1 MINVTYGITVHN
13 ELNELI
19 KLLNFLQPRLGE
31 DDEILIQ
38 YDESSVTEEVL
49 NYINVLDGL
58 HENHRVIGFP
68 LEGDF
73 ASFKNN
79 LKNHSK
85 GIYIFQIDADEIPNE
100 FLVENIHELLEANKE
115 VDLFF
120 IPRIN
125 TVEGITEEHIK
136 RWGWKVN
143 EKGWINFPDVQTR
156 LYRRTSEIEWEGKV
170 HERIKGYNTMTV
182 FPLEERFCLYHHKE
196 IERQERQND
205 FYETL

>member
-196 IERQERQND
+196 IERQERQNE
-205 FYETL
+205 FYETI